1 MHIIDKILVAN
12 RIDYSKEMKVVIN
25 ALVEFIDDYK
35 ARGYEVVLL
44 FLGDIFH
51 RGYTDPSASI
61 DGNNLLIYLSQKVS
75 AMYTVVGN
83 HELTTIVTI
92 LSTLSLAKQTQE
104 GLKGLATE

>member
-1 MHIIDKILVAN
+1 MKRAYLIVTDMHIIDKILVAN
-12 RIDYSKEMKVVIN
+12 RIDYSKEMKVVTN

-61 DGNNLLIYLSQKVS
+61 DGNNLLIYLSQ
-75 AMYTVVGN
+75 
-83 HELTTIVTI
+83 
-92 LSTLSLAKQTQE
+92 
-104 GLKGLATE
+104 